1 MPQDTFHSNINKTH
15 QQKYFDIQHQHS
27 TPCPN
32 DMIQTW
38 IYKIKF
44 PVNNALSIYLF
55 LFYRDQSSITWF
67 TACDNFN
74 GVEDQFNFEVC
85 LAGIE
90 DKRLFYDEHHDIF
103 MALDTNDKIENRH
116 YPMNMNMI
124 GNKATKQFEKAS
136 ISCSMGNLNT
146 GRSHVRIGAATILDL
161 AEWDG

>member
-1 MPQDTFHSNINKTH
+1 MKVPQDTFHSNINKTH

-161 AEWDG
+161 AE

>member
-1 MPQDTFHSNINKTH
+1 MKVPQNTLHSNINKTH

-32 DMIQTW
+32 DMTHTW
-38 IYKIKF
+38 IYKI
-44 PVNNALSIYLF
+44 N
-55 LFYRDQSSITWF
+55 QSSITWF
-67 TACDNFN
+67 TACDNFK

-103 MALDTNDKIENRH
+103 MVLDTNDKIENRH

-146 GRSHVRIGAATILDL
+146 GRSHVRIGAETILDL
-161 AEWDG
+161 AE

>member
-27 TPCPN
+27 TSCPN

>member
-1 MPQDTFHSNINKTH
+1 MA
-15 QQKYFDIQHQHS
+15 YF
-27 TPCPN
+27 
-32 DMIQTW
+32 W
-38 IYKIKF
+38 IRIFIKIKI
-44 PVNNALSIYLF
+44 PINNTLFLF

-85 LAGIE
+85 LAGID

-103 MALDTNDKIENRH
+103 MVLDTNDKIENRH

>member
-1 MPQDTFHSNINKTH
+1 M
-15 QQKYFDIQHQHS
+15 S
-27 TPCPN
+27 TN
-32 DMIQTW
+32 WLISEYVR
-38 IYKIKF
+38 IFIKIKI
-44 PVNNALSIYLF
+44 PINNTLFLF

-85 LAGIE
+85 LAGID

-103 MALDTNDKIENRH
+103 MVLDTNDKIENRH

-161 AEWDG
+161 AE